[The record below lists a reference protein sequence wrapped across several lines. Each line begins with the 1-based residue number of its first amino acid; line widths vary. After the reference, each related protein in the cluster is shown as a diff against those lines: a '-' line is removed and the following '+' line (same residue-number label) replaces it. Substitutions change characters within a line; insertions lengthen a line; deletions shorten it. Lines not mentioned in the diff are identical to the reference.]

1 MYYLGSSS
9 RFGFVPWRWTINWRQ
24 RPTYLCGLITRL
36 LILRPFIG
44 LCKRGSND
52 KRECNGGFGV
62 NLESQS
68 ATLQN
73 PIQEPPSCSP

>member
-1 MYYLGSSS
+1 MDHQLEAA
-9 RFGFVPWRWTINWRQ
+9 PN
-24 RPTYLCGLITRL
+24 LCGLITRL
-36 LILRPFIG
+36 LILRLFIG
-44 LCKRGSND
+44 FCKRGSND

-68 ATLQN
+68 ANLLN